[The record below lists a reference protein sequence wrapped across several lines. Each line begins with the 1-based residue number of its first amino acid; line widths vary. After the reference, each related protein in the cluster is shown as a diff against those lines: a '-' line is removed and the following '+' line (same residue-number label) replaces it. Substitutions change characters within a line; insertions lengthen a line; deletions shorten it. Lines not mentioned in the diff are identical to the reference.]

1 MDRYRDGQLSFEEV
15 LSNRALLFKIFDVV
29 PGFF

>member
-1 MDRYRDGQLSFEEV
+1 MDRYRDGQFPFKKV
-15 LSNRALLFKIFDVV
+15 LSYRALLFKIFDVV

>member
-1 MDRYRDGQLSFEEV
+1 MNSHRDGQFPFKKV
-15 LSNRALLFKIFDVV
+15 LSNRALLLEIFDVV

>member
-1 MDRYRDGQLSFEEV
+1 MNSHRDGQFPFEEV
-15 LSNRALLFKIFDVV
+15 LSNRALLLEIFDVV